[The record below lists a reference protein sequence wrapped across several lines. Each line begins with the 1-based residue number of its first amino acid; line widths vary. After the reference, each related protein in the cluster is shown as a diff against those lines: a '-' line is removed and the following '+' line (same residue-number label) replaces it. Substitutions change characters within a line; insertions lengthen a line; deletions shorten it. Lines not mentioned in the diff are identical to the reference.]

1 MDLVRTNK
9 FKRRFQEYYQMLCRI
24 AYGYIPDKDECE
36 DIVQETFISIW
47 NKEKDLLSEKEFLSY
62 IIIAVKNNCIS
73 HLRKQRFDTVSIED
87 SEPAASIDQLTA
99 KEPYDSEDMSS
110 EEKLQK
116 VLSVLPPKCKEVFL
130 MSKLHGMK
138 YREIA
143 EELNI
148 SEKTVENQMGK
159 AIKTLREFVLANP
172 SLAIIIIIISIFINN
187 KLR

>member
-9 FKRRFQEYYQMLCRI
+9 FKRRFEEYYQILCRI

-36 DIVQETFISIW
+36 DIVQETFISVW
-47 NKEKDLLSEKEFLSY
+47 NKEKDLLSEKEFVSY
-62 IIIAVKNNCIS
+62 MITSVKNNCIS
-73 HLRKQRFDTVSIED
+73 HLRKQKFDTVSMED
-87 SEPAASIDQLTA
+87 SVQTASLQHLADKDQHDPDEP
-99 KEPYDSEDMSS
+99 SS
-110 EEKLQK
+110 EEKLHK
-116 VLSVLPPKCKEVFL
+116 ILAILPPKCKEVFL
-130 MSKLHGMK
+130 MSKLYGMK

-159 AIKTLREFVLANP
+159 AIKTLREFVSGNP
-172 SLAIIIIIISIFINN
+172 LSILIFILISIFINS